1 MFLTEGGTKLRR
13 TLEAVF
19 SHLFLLL
26 MLVVLLPGVGFSV
39 AYFLPRS
46 YQSTASL
53 WALQRYEVI
62 SATGVESDL
71 TATPA
76 STQATALSELLLS
89 RTFALAVANATNL
102 PSTLDASIR
111 TDPQLRDDTLVT
123 EMTKVQVVSQ
133 GYSLFTIS
141 YQNQEP
147 QVAQQVVQEVIQ
159 KFGAQSQI
167 LTVAEGKQLL
177 DNYNVELTQTQ
188 QEASAA
194 AAAEQQYLLAH
205 QSLETLIVR
214 SGQQSAIAEDP
225 QYALLN
231 QQTQQAQAT
240 VQTIQNDI
248 ATVKQ
253 EMGTQGGTA
262 SSLFKVLDSPNFP
275 VRPVSRLKTLL
286 LAVGVGLGGAMLAI
300 VLYIVILVRR
310 DRTVYTAADL
320 QKVAPISV
328 VMQFPLL
335 PSVSVPLLLGQSGHR
350 RT

>member
-1 MFLTEGGTKLRR
+1 MRR
-13 TLEAVF
+13 TLEAIF

-26 MLVVLLPGVGFSV
+26 ILLVVLPGVGFGV
-39 AYFLPRS
+39 AYYLPRT
-46 YQSTASL
+46 YLSTASL

-76 STQATALSELLLS
+76 DTQATALSELLLS

-111 TDPQLRDDTLVT
+111 ADPQLRDNALVT
-123 EMTKVQVVSQ
+123 EIAKVQAVSQ

-141 YQNQEP
+141 YQSNNP
-147 QVAQQVVQEVIQ
+147 QVAQQVVQAVIQ
-159 KFGAQSQI
+159 KYGSQSQI
-167 LTVAEGKQLL
+167 LTVAEGQQLL
-177 DNYNVELTQTQ
+177 NNYSVELAQAQ
-188 QEASAA
+188 KEAFAA

-205 QSLETLIVR
+205 SSLETLIVR

-231 QQTQQAQAT
+231 QQTQQAQAAA
-240 VQTIQNDI
+240 QTIQSDI
-248 ATVKQ
+248 AVVKQ

-262 SSLFKVLDSPNFP
+262 SSLFKVLDPPNFP

-286 LAVGVGLGGAMLAI
+286 LAAGIGLGGALLAI
-300 VLYIVILVRR
+300 VIYLVILVRR
-310 DRTVYTAADL
+310 NRAVYTAADL

-335 PSVSVPLLLGQSGHR
+335 PSVMVPPLLDQPQHHR
-350 RT
+350 T